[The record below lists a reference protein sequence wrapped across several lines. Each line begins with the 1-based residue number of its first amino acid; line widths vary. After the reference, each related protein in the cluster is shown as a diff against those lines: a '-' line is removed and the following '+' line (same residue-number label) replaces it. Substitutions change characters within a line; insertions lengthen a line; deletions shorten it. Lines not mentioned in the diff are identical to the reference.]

1 MDIQNSR
8 SKELLDKVYNHLNS
22 IDLEKLSMSE
32 LKDFLEVVQKGQF
45 LESFGK
51 VPPYGCGFGGMSAA
65 TFNSLGRP
73 SETKNSAEP
82 ADKQG

>member
-51 VPPYGCGFGGMSAA
+51 VPQYGLGMCASP
-65 TFNSLGRP
+65 FNKDGKR
-73 SETKNSAEP
+73 TDTTDTAEHG
-82 ADKQG
+82 DKQE